1 MSVWGDLRS
10 SLRATAAAL
19 SAVVV
24 MTIGVT
30 APAGAEP
37 VPEPTATTTSPPTSE
52 PTTPATPVDVTAQ
65 TDGSR
70 PVGAATEIWGI
81 ATGAPHAYV
90 TIQIIVG
97 GAWANTAYGTTDAEG
112 AYRLPV
118 TYGTNTPGTYTLR
131 TLVTADGTTSTSPS
145 VTLTRVSRTVTATT
159 DGSRPVGSAT
169 DIWGTAP
176 HAPNSKVTVQV
187 IVSGAWANTA
197 YGTTDAAG
205 AYRIPVTYGTNTPGT
220 YTLRT
225 LVTADGTTS
234 ISPSVTLTRVSRTVT
249 ATTDGSRTVS
259 TPTSI
264 WGTAPHAP
272 NTRVTVQVIVGGAWA
287 NTAYGTTDAAG
298 AYRIPVT
305 YGSTTPGTYTLRAL
319 VSVQGTT
326 YASRSVTLTRTR
338 LDPRCYTSGVVI
350 CASKKDRKVYY
361 VNRGTIVRTLDARF
375 GGRAY
380 DVNGRERM
388 YTTAEG
394 TFSVTRKI
402 RNEVSYIYGNTPMPF
417 SVYFYGG
424 QAFHYSYG
432 FARDGWVGDWGS
444 HGCINLRSWSG
455 AEWLFNNTRVGTKVV
470 VYR

>member
-131 TLVTADGTTSTSPS
+131 TLVTADGTTST
-145 VTLTRVSRTVTATT
+145 
-159 DGSRPVGSAT
+159 
-169 DIWGTAP
+169 
-176 HAPNSKVTVQV
+176 
-187 IVSGAWANTA
+187 
-197 YGTTDAAG
+197 
-205 AYRIPVTYGTNTPGT
+205 
-220 YTLRT
+220 
-225 LVTADGTTS
+225 
-234 ISPSVTLTRVSRTVT
+234 SPSVTLTRVSRTVT

>member
-1 MSVWGDLRS
+1 VWGDLRS

-112 AYRLPV
+112 AYR
-118 TYGTNTPGTYTLR
+118 
-131 TLVTADGTTSTSPS
+131 
-145 VTLTRVSRTVTATT
+145 
-159 DGSRPVGSAT
+159 
-169 DIWGTAP
+169 
-176 HAPNSKVTVQV
+176 
-187 IVSGAWANTA
+187 
-197 YGTTDAAG
+197 
-205 AYRIPVTYGTNTPGT
+205 IPVTYGTNTPGS